1 MPTTTTIAEKNSHS
15 FMTCS
20 YSNNTHPN
28 VSIVLRMLL
37 IAQLVLNV
45 MVNSLMKML
54 TLQANADRYSFYII

>member
-1 MPTTTTIAEKNSHS
+1 
-15 FMTCS
+15 MTCS
-20 YSNNTHPN
+20 YSNNAHPN